1 MEKMNAIDKLSGR
14 KFEILVEDV
23 LESMGFTKLEKTKI
37 SGDYGVDLI
46 GYLQEKKHAI
56 QIKRWSRPVNLKSV
70 QEVYTGMKFY
80 GAESCAVVTN
90 NVFTKAAQELA
101 QKCSC
106 KLIAGEDIKGWVD
119 KRFQTAEDF
128 FRFLENK
135 KITKYRVSSED
146 LVKEFMRVKSTLGR
160 QPTISEMDSNG
171 KFSSSAYRR
180 RWGTWNNFL
189 RSINQPLI
197 QDKSIT
203 NEAFKADYYEVKR
216 KMGRVPTRED
226 MVHVGKYGKSMY
238 DRRFGGWNK
247 FLESIGQ
254 SQSIT
259 KKHMI
264 PRDKFVDE
272 FKRVKSKL
280 GHAPNAFE
288 MRKYGNIA
296 PNTYKRLW
304 GSWSNFLKEQGE
316 NYRRRNI
323 PEKELVKAYLKLRK
337 QLRKNLLTQKDMNRY
352 GEFSSSVYERRFGS
366 WNKFLNYIGDKK
378 A

>member
-1 MEKMNAIDKLSGR
+1 MNAINKLSGR

-23 LESMGFTKLEKTKI
+23 LESMGFIRLGKTKI

-80 GAESCAVVTN
+80 GAESCVVVTN

-146 LVKEFMRVKSTLGR
+146 LVKEFMRVKSSMGR

-171 KFSSSAYRR
+171 KFSSSAYRK

-203 NEAFKADYYEVKR
+203 NEALKADYYEVKR
-216 KMGRVPTRED
+216 KMGRAPTRKD
-226 MVHVGKYGKSMY
+226 MVDVGKYGKSMY

-247 FLESIGQ
+247 FLESIDQ

-264 PRDKFVDE
+264 PRDEFVNE
-272 FKRVKSKL
+272 FKRVKSRL
-280 GHAPNAFE
+280 GHAPNASE

-316 NYRRRNI
+316 NYRRINI
-323 PEKELVKAYLKLRK
+323 PEKELVKAYLKLKK
-337 QLRKNLLTQKDMNRY
+337 QLRKNLLTQKDMNQY